1 VTFLK
6 AEPKKKAGAKKIK
19 EKFGG
24 IKTLDFTLQHH
35 PDDSNVTNRA

>member
-1 VTFLK
+1 LK
-6 AEPKKKAGAKKIK
+6 AEPKKRQAQKKFE

-24 IKTLDFTLQHH
+24 IKFLDFTLQHH